1 MIEVLIIMGSSSDMD
16 VAKKAENILKEF
28 KISYKIEVASAH
40 RNPKKVKEIIENTE
54 AEVIIG
60 IAGLAAALPGV
71 VASHTIKP
79 VIGVPVAASLSGLDA
94 LLSIVQMPKGIPVA
108 CVGIGRADNAA
119 LLAIEILSLKNKG
132 IADRLVNYRKA
143 MS

>member
-1 MIEVLIIMGSSSDMD
+1 MLEVLIIIGSSSDMEI
-16 VAKKAENILKEF
+16 AKKAENILKEF

-40 RNPKKVKEIIENTE
+40 RSPEKVKEIVENTE

-71 VASHTIKP
+71 IASHTIKP
-79 VIGVPVAASLSGLDA
+79 VIGVPVNASLNGLDS

-119 LLAIEILSLKNKG
+119 LLAIEIISLKNKEV
-132 IADRLVNYRKA
+132 AERLTNYRKA